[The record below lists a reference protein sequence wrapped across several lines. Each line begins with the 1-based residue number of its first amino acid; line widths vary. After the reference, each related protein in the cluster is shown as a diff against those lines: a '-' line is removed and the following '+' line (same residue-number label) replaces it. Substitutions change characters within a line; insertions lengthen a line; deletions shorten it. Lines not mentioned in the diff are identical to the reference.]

1 MRLSIVTHELAIS
14 GMHCTACEK
23 RLTNAI
29 AKLNGLI
36 SVQVSYPDNL
46 VRVTYDSE
54 LCNLET
60 LRMAIIQ
67 AGYEPAPAPAKSQG
81 VLSMVLVFGI
91 VLALGQ
97 FASGIDMTA
106 RLQGNVTYLLLFT
119 IGVFTS
125 LHCIGMCG
133 GILLSQ
139 SIRSADTT
147 PTALAPA
154 LSYNA
159 GRLISYTLLGGLVG
173 ALGSVLSLSLKVMAI
188 FTIGAGLFMIL
199 MGVNVAGFDFAR
211 RLLRFPIFS
220 GKFAKPKTPFLI
232 GLLNGL
238 LPCGPLQTMQ
248 LYALSTGS
256 ASAGAL
262 AMFIFALGTMPLMLS
277 FGSISALLSK
287 HATARLLK
295 FSGLFIIALGLIM
308 TNRGLSLAG
317 VSLPFSQYT
326 SQNMA
331 AAASKAEIAD
341 GVQTLKI
348 TADQDGYTPNVLFV
362 QKGIPLKLIID
373 GQQITSCNNELIVP
387 SLNLKKKLHSG
398 ENMLE
403 FVPRDDELKFSCWMG
418 MLNGIIKVVDDL
430 ASVDMTKVAVAAPVN
445 NRCCSGSNGSG
456 CGMSSAATASI
467 YGDDINKVPTARLIK
482 KSVLTGSAQTA
493 TLKGTGFELEPLI
506 LVLQQQTKT
515 NLVLDLTNFDDPSG
529 EWVLYDYE
537 KKAVIKSFT
546 ALKKGSNELELPLQ
560 PATSL
565 GLYKDK
571 KILSVIEFV
580 DNVAASD
587 LETIRQKYLR

>member
-1 MRLSIVTHELAIS
+1 MRLSIETHELTIS
-14 GMHCTACEK
+14 GMHCTACVK

-29 AKLNGLI
+29 SKLDGLI

-46 VRVTYDSE
+46 VRVTYQSE

-60 LRMAIIQ
+60 IRMAIIQ
-67 AGYEPAPAPAKSQG
+67 AGYEPAEPASAKSQG
-81 VLSMVLVFGI
+81 ALSMVLVFGI

-139 SIRSADTT
+139 SIRSTDTT
-147 PTALAPA
+147 LTAVAPA

-173 ALGSVLSLSLKVMAI
+173 ALGSVLSLSLQVMAI
-188 FTIGAGLFMIL
+188 VTIVAGLFMIL

-211 RLLRFPIFS
+211 RLLRLPFFS

-262 AMFIFALGTMPLMLS
+262 SMFIFALGTMPLMLS

-287 HATARLLK
+287 HATTRLLK

-317 VSLPFSQYT
+317 VGLPFTQYT
-326 SQNMA
+326 SQNIA
-331 AAASKAEIAD
+331 AAAIKAEISD

-373 GQQITSCNNELIVP
+373 GQQITSCNNELIIP

-398 ENMLE
+398 ENVLE
-403 FVPRDDELKFSCWMG
+403 FTPQNDELKFSCWMG
-418 MLNGIIKVVDDL
+418 MLNGIIKTVDDL
-430 ASVDMTKVAVAAPVN
+430 ASVDMTKVAVAAPAN
-445 NRCCSGSNGSG
+445 NRCCGGSSG
-456 CGMSSAATASI
+456 CGMSSAATTSI
-467 YGDDINKVPTARLIK
+467 YGDDINKVPTAKLIHK
-482 KSVLTGSAQTA
+482 AVLTGSIQNA
-493 TLKGTGFELEPLI
+493 TVKGSGFELEPLL
-506 LVLQQQTKT
+506 LVLQQQAKT
-515 NLVLDLTNFDDPSG
+515 NLILDLAQFDDPSG

-546 ALKKGSNELELPLQ
+546 ALNKGRNELELPPQ
-560 PATSL
+560 PPTSL

-571 KILSVIEFV
+571 KIMAVIEFV
-580 DNVAASD
+580 ENLAASD
-587 LETIRQKYLR
+587 PETIRQKYLR